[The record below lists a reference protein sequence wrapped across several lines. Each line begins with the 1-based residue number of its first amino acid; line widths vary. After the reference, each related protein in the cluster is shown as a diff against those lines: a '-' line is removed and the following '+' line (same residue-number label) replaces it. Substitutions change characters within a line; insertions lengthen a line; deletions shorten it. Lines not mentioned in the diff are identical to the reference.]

1 MLLIAILPVLARLA
15 FDEPVPLYDFE
26 NYELSTQSKVCPN
39 GNQVLLFLQS
49 KQGIRNTYMQIYSP
63 GNEAL
68 LTEPVIVGSPW
79 MSGYLIIN
87 PDNSIALVQN
97 VLGGYGS
104 HMFILNTYSQAGNL
118 LSELSNIQVLRTQRT
133 ILSIR
138 PVSDGL
144 GGLHFCIREENGP
157 YRYQHIDA
165 LGNLAHPVQG
175 LNFEGIIDNGWGMIA
190 TEDHGALLSIPVR
203 VNSIQSV
210 KFVKI
215 GADHQIAGEFVHPNL
230 EGVPNRVLLMNA
242 SSDSFYVVWSTV
254 SHHVFAKRMS
264 YSGECLWTQD
274 WTPAGDSA
282 KELETAVVSSE
293 GKLIVYYATDQL
305 FPINY
310 ISYFDVIDPLGSVI
324 HSQLTNLHEP
334 SFSYYSRYKY
344 TVADNEGGWF
354 LVGVSNEPFVQHFN
368 SDFTSWPSAL
378 PLTDG
383 VLSFGAVYINM
394 QLHEGNLH
402 FLYQI
407 DQDDQ
412 NSIHSQIIDNQG
424 NATYPVP
431 GILLLTGMSGSAS
444 DLRAFTLPGG
454 LCLTMWHQGRNSQ
467 QKLMYNIISP
477 SGISLFPTAQCFLE
491 ESEYLNYEC
500 LPINDSQ
507 VLIVWTRKSGDDYIS
522 RAQVLDRSG
531 NIAWE
536 PEGRLLYSGPGDPIF
551 SMHNGALYMA
561 RSTGTEIMLHRYVNG
576 APSWEENGILAG
588 IQNPGWLSNSLWL
601 EALSGNRIFWSQ
613 GQYSFRP
620 EMSFMNI
627 IDDTGNLQY
636 SATGLPLGDLGSEY
650 VGLRP
655 SHYFWQDETQI
666 YVLAYIYRVWEHD
679 DGHSSPSSWHYY
691 SDHKIQSINA
701 DGSLGAAPSIEQNV
715 YSTMN
720 CFLGDAYYVERR
732 GLEHSYILKYDLSGN
747 QLWSIPLG
755 HDSTLKGMCPLSDG
769 RILLISSGNYQ
780 CFYFL
785 LDSSG
790 SIEIPADALW
800 GAGDIPNL
808 YPTDHGAYLYPT
820 DYGAYM
826 ILAPRTEHYGAIQY
840 YEVNTWANEDPHTIP
855 PLQLLS
861 QNYPN
866 PFKDQTRICLKLD
879 ESAPASLKVYNIR
892 GQMVK
897 TLCNTDLPKGDSY
910 LDWDGSDEQGKPCAS
925 GVYILR
931 AKANKKSKTIKV
943 LKLR

>member
-1 MLLIAILPVLARLA
+1 MLAGLA
-15 FDEPVPLYDFE
+15 FDELVPLYDFE
-26 NYELSTQSKVCPN
+26 NYELNPQSTVCPN
-39 GNQVLLFLQS
+39 GNLVVLFEQS

-68 LTEPVIVGSPW
+68 LTEPVIVGPPW

-97 VLGGYGS
+97 VAGGYGS
-104 HMFILNTYSQAGNL
+104 HMLILNTYSQAGNL
-118 LSELSNIQVLRTQRT
+118 LSELSNIQVLLTQRT

-175 LNFEGIIDNGWGMIA
+175 LNIEGIIDNGWGMIT

-203 VNSIQSV
+203 VNYIKSV

-215 GADHQIAGEFVHPNL
+215 GADHQIAGEFANPSL
-230 EGVPNRVLLMNA
+230 EGIPDRLFLMGADLN
-242 SSDSFYVVWSTV
+242 SFYAAWRTISAPASFV
-254 SHHVFAKRMS
+254 SASRMS
-264 YSGECLWTQD
+264 YAGECLWVVD
-274 WTPAGDSA
+274 CASDSS
-282 KELETAVVSSE
+282 TANILDAIIVNS
-293 GKLIVYYATDQL
+293 GGNLIVHYDVVQAFPYYR
-305 FPINY
+305 
-310 ISYFDVIDPLGSVI
+310 ISRFDVIDPLGSVI
-324 HSQLTNLHEP
+324 HSQLTNLHDP
-334 SFSYYSRYKY
+334 NFSYYSGYKY

-354 LVGVSNEPFVQHFN
+354 LVCVSNEPFVQHFN

-378 PLTDG
+378 PLTGG

-454 LCLTMWHQGRNSQ
+454 LCLTMWRQGRNSQ

-491 ESEYLNYEC
+491 ESAYLNYEC
-500 LPINDSQ
+500 LPISDTQ

-561 RSTGTEIMLHRYVNG
+561 RSTGTQIMLHRYVNG

-588 IQNPGWLSNSLWL
+588 IQNPDWLSNSLWL

-613 GQYSFRP
+613 GPLSFRP

-666 YVLAYIYRVWEHD
+666 YVLAYIYRVLEHD
-679 DGHSSPSSWHYY
+679 DGPSSPSSWHYY

-701 DGSLGAAPSIEQNV
+701 DGSLGAAPSLEQNV

-732 GLEHSYILKYDLSGN
+732 GPAHSGILKYDLLGN
-747 QLWSIPLG
+747 QLWSTTLS
-755 HDSTLKGMCPLSDG
+755 HDSFLKDMCPLPDG
-769 RILLISSGNYQ
+769 RILLMSSGNYQ

-785 LDSSG
+785 LDPSG

-800 GAGDIPNL
+800 GTGNIPNL

-826 ILAPRTEHYGAIQY
+826 ILVPGGGHYGAVQY
-840 YEVNTWANEDPHTIP
+840 YAAYPINNDDPHGSP
-855 PLQLLS
+855 PVQLIS
-861 QNYPN
+861 QNFPN
-866 PFKDQTRICLKLD
+866 PFQEQTRICLKLD
-879 ESAPASLKVYNIR
+879 EAAPATLKVYNIR
-892 GQMVK
+892 GQIVK
-897 TLCNTDLPKGDSY
+897 TLCNTDMPKGSSY
-910 LDWDGSDEQGKPCAS
+910 LDWDGKDEKGKACAS

-931 AKANKKSKTIKV
+931 AQADRKSKTIKI
-943 LKLR
+943 LKIR